1 MSRFFRGD
9 SSSESSS
16 DEEEDLYSDD
26 EEVEN
31 QPEEES
37 EEDDSEDDDDDDDS
51 DSSSDDGVG
60 KKTGANAF
68 LKDDSD
74 SDSESSGDE
83 AVKVVKSAKNK
94 RFEELEATAKA
105 IENGEKINDWGSI
118 SAEFDKLN
126 RQVAKLIQS
135 GTTPKVYVKAIAELE
150 DFMNETLAKQK
161 VTPKKMNATN
171 SRGLNAVKQ
180 KIKKNNKDFQKDID
194 AFRADKDAYM
204 ESDDEEIVVPKAK
217 KPKSSS
223 AAQNVASVE
232 EDDEGFA
239 TVGKGGRTLQFTP
252 ESILKHLRTILESRG
267 KKNTDRSE
275 QIKIMEKLYEVA
287 QTPYQRIRVLLTL
300 ISTRF
305 DMSTGSQTFMSQ
317 EQWKAAEK
325 EFGNL
330 LSVLETNRELVVV
343 ETAEPWEDD
352 EKLPTVGEG
361 EKFKIPG
368 SIVSYVERLDDEL
381 TRSLQHI
388 DPHTAEYIERLS
400 DESNLY
406 NNIVR
411 TMLYYEEISKD
422 LSLSEPQ
429 RSLNRVVMRRVEHV
443 YFKPSA
449 VIKILDENCWK
460 AVPAELDSAITPRG
474 SVQDAKTLVSILCNY
489 LYVNTEGEGLTKAR
503 AMLCQIYFEALHD
516 NYYNARDMMLMSHLQ
531 ETINAF
537 DVHSQILFNRTLVQV
552 GLCAFRAGL
561 VYEAQTTLQEIC
573 GSGRQKE
580 LLAQGVMIQRYNQVT
595 PDQERLEKQRQL
607 PFHMHINLELLECV
621 YLTCSMLLEIPL
633 FAQTGSSPDI
643 KKRVISKTYRRMLE
657 YHERQVFTGP
667 PENTRDHV
675 MQASKALAQGEWKLA
690 TEYIHSI
697 KIWELMSKPEEIK
710 AMLSAQIQ
718 EEGLRT
724 YLFTYAPY
732 YDTLSVNRLSSM
744 FDLSD
749 RKVAAIVSKM
759 ISHEELAAALDQVN
773 SSIIF
778 RKGVELS
785 RLQSLALSLSDKAS
799 GLIESNERTLET
811 RTQGTANAFERQG
824 GRGGRGGNRGGRGGN
839 RGGRGG
845 ISNAPRQAGGT
856 QFTGGALGAAVVGR
870 A

>member
-1 MSRFFRGD
+1 MSRFFKGD

-16 DEEEDLYSDD
+16 SDEEELYS
-26 EEVEN
+26 
-31 QPEEES
+31 EEEEEEAKEDSS
-37 EEDDSEDDDDDDDS
+37 EEDDDEGEDDD
-51 DSSSDDGVG
+51 DSSSDDEDG

-68 LKDDSD
+68 LKGAG
-74 SDSESSGDE
+74 SESDE
-83 AVKVVKSAKNK
+83 SSDEEGTKVVKSAKDK
-94 RFEELEATAKA
+94 RIEELEGTVKA
-105 IENGEKINDWGSI
+105 IENGQKINDWGSI

-126 RQVAKLIQS
+126 RQVVKLVQA
-135 GTTPKVYVKAIAELE
+135 GNTPKPYIRAIAELE
-150 DFMNETLAKQK
+150 DFMNEAIAKQK
-161 VTPKKMNATN
+161 VSTKKMNATN
-171 SRGLNAVKQ
+171 ARGLNAVKQ
-180 KIKKNNKDFQKDID
+180 RIKKNNKDYQKDID
-194 AFRADKDAYM
+194 AYRADKDTFM
-204 ESDDEEIVVPKAK
+204 ESDEEEEPAPKPSRTPKPIAGVPAL
-217 KPKSSS
+217 
-223 AAQNVASVE
+223 E
-232 EDDEGFA
+232 IDDDEGFS
-239 TVGKGGRTLQFTP
+239 TVGRGGRTMQFTP
-252 ESILKHLRTILESRG
+252 ESILKHLRTIMESRG
-267 KKNTDRSE
+267 KKNTDRTE

-287 QTPYQRIRVLLTL
+287 TTPYQRIRVLLTI

-305 DMSTGSQTFMSQ
+305 DLTTGVQTFMSQ
-317 EQWKAAEK
+317 DQWKAAEQ

-330 LSVLETNRELVVV
+330 LKVLESNPELVVV
-343 ETAEPWEDD
+343 ENAEEWEDD
-352 EKLPTVGEG
+352 EKAPVVAAG
-361 EKFKIPG
+361 EKLKIPG

-388 DPHTAEYIERLS
+388 DPHTAEYIDRLS
-400 DESNLY
+400 DEGALY

-411 TMLYYEEISKD
+411 TLLYTESLRKD
-422 LSLSEPQ
+422 ESLQ
-429 RSLNRVVMRRVEHV
+429 VTQDSLNRVVMRRLEHV

-449 VIKILDENCWK
+449 VVKILEENCWK
-460 AVPAELDSAITPRG
+460 SIPTELESAITPRTEV
-474 SVQDAKTLVSILCNY
+474 SDATALVNVLCNY
-489 LYVNTEGEGLTKAR
+489 LFINSEGIIRAR
-503 AMLCQIYFEALHD
+503 AMLCQIYFLALHD
-516 NYYNARDMMLMSHLQ
+516 NYYKARDMMLMSHLQ

-580 LLAQGVMIQRYNQVT
+580 LLAQGVMIQRYNQVS
-595 PDQERLEKQRQL
+595 PEQERLERQRQL

-633 FAQTGSSPDI
+633 LAQTGSSPDI

-657 YHERQVFTGP
+657 YHERQIFTGP

-675 MQASKALAQGEWKLA
+675 MQASKALAAGEWKKA
-690 TEYIHSI
+690 TTFIHEI
-697 KIWELMSKPEEIK
+697 KIWELMAKPEAIK
-710 AMLSAQIQ
+710 TMLSEQIQ

-732 YDTLSVNRLSSM
+732 YDTLAVGTLSSM
-744 FDLSD
+744 FELTD

-773 SSIIF
+773 ASIIF

-785 RLQSLALSLSDKAS
+785 RLQSLALTLSDKAS

-811 RTQGTANAFERQG
+811 RTQGMANAFERQG
-824 GRGGRGGNRGGRGGN
+824 GRGGRGGRGGGRGRGGGGRGG
-839 RGGRGG
+839 GP
-845 ISNAPRQAGGT
+845 SAPRQAGGT
-856 QFTGGALGAAVVGR
+856 QFTGGALGAAVR